1 MVQTPEPKAS
11 LESFFAGQFRD
22 RAFFISLA
30 PILALWTVVCVI
42 SRDPGRY
49 AVLQFFTVSA
59 LMLLITLALLYFCHR
74 HQRRLPFTLILLS
87 AITLRLISLTGEP
100 LFEDDYY
107 RYMWDGYQT
116 ATIGNPYLLP
126 PSYFFDEDVPL
137 HFESILS
144 LINYPDVATVY
155 GPFSQWIFALAYH
168 IDAAAVW
175 PLQLLAG
182 IADILVL
189 CALYALGAGNTLL
202 LYAWSPLLLKEFS
215 LTAHPDSYAIAG
227 MVLGIL
233 ALQRKR
239 LLSCG
244 IALAIGFS
252 AKVFTLLVIP
262 FLLTATPSLRASIKI
277 VAAFAATLVGITTWY
292 GDLIIWF
299 PEGLQAMAQNWLFN
313 APLYLLFLPYLS
325 FQSVKIMLLALFC
338 IATLIMLLPRASVWW
353 RAGGPENTD
362 PAWVDTRA
370 GFRGDWLF
378 MMFLLC
384 LPVANPWYLAWALPF
399 AVLYRSV
406 WAWIA
411 SVAILLSYHY
421 GVYVGAPGSGYQQL
435 RVSIVSI
442 EYGLIVA
449 GWAIS
454 IAMAWYRKTP
464 ASER

>member
-1 MVQTPEPKAS
+1 MVQTPGPKAS
-11 LESFFAGQFRD
+11 LESIFTGQFKD
-22 RAFFISLA
+22 RVFFLSLA
-30 PILALWTVVCVI
+30 LIVALWTVVCVI

-49 AVLQFFTVSA
+49 AVLQFFTLSA
-59 LMLLITLALLYFCHR
+59 LMLLITLALLYFYHH
-74 HQRRLPFTLILLS
+74 HQRRLPFSLILLS
-87 AITLRLISLTGEP
+87 AIALRLISLTGDP

-126 PSYFFDEDVPL
+126 PSHFFDENVPDQ
-137 HFESILS
+137 FESILS

-189 CALYALGAGNTLL
+189 CALYALGASNACL

-233 ALQRKR
+233 ALHRNH
-239 LLSCG
+239 LISCG
-244 IALAIGFS
+244 IALALAFS
-252 AKVFTLLVIP
+252 AKVFAVLVIP
-262 FLLTATPSLRASIKI
+262 FLLTATLSLRASIKI
-277 VAAFAATLVGITTWY
+277 TVAFAATLVGITAWY

-299 PEGLQAMAQNWLFN
+299 PEGLQAMARDWLFN
-313 APLYLLFLPYLS
+313 APLYLLLLHGLS
-325 FQSVKIMLLALFC
+325 FQAVKLLLLALFC
-338 IATLIMLLPRASVWW
+338 MAALMMLVPRAWVWW
-353 RAGGPENTD
+353 SGDRPATTD
-362 PAWVDTRA
+362 PAWVNTQA
-370 GFRGDWLF
+370 GFRGDRLF
-378 MMFLLC
+378 IMFLFC

-399 AVLYRSV
+399 AVLYRSTWV
-406 WAWIA
+406 WIA
-411 SVAILLSYHY
+411 SVAVLLSYHY
-421 GVYVGAPGSGYQQL
+421 GVYVGAPGSGYQQS
-435 RVSIVSI
+435 SILIMSI
-442 EYGLIVA
+442 EYGLILA

-454 IAMAWYRKTP
+454 IAQVWCCKTS
-464 ASER
+464 ASQR